1 MRLFKKNQHEND
13 QVYVDENKK
22 IRLLRINFGKE
33 NIEQFKTGIQ
43 DFKDNYKQYFK
54 EFQWRQKPFLF
65 ALLGGLAV
73 GVTLSFFR

>member
-13 QVYVDENKK
+13 QIYVDENKK

-33 NIEQFKTGIQ
+33 NIEQLKSGVN
-43 DFKDNYKQYFK
+43 DFKNNYKQYIK
-54 EFQWRQKPFLF
+54 EFHWRQKTFLF

-73 GVTLSFFR
+73 GIALSFLR

>member
-1 MRLFKKNQHEND
+1 MRLFKNNQQENN

-22 IRLLRINFGKE
+22 FRLLRINFGKE
-33 NIEQFKTGIQ
+33 NVEQLKTNIK
-43 DFKDNYKQYFK
+43 DFKDNYKQYIK

-73 GVTLSFFR
+73 GITLSFVK